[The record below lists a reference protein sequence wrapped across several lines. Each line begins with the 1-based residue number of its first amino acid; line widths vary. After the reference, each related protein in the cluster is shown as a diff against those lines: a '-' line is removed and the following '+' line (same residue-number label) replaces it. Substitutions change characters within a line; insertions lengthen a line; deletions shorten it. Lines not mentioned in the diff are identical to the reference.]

1 MDFEYMK
8 KFTFFTCLFLL
19 QVGFLFSQVGDS
31 SRLTIVFAGDMMGH
45 GPQYYAAYDSLTGDY
60 NYGPCFKFIKPF
72 IDSADI
78 AIANFE
84 VTLGNKPYTG
94 YPTFSSPDG
103 LARDIRNAGF
113 DILALANNHC
123 YDRGKKGLY
132 RTLSKLDSLNIQHL
146 GEYRDSAERSK
157 HYPFIIEKKGFRIAF
172 FNYTYGTNGIVT
184 EKPNIV
190 NYIDKKIILSDL
202 AKADSMK
209 VDYKIAI
216 MHWGKEY
223 EPKPSKEQTDV
234 ARYMANHG
242 CNAIIG
248 SHPHV
253 VETFEV
259 LHPDTA
265 DSSQIVPVFYSMGN
279 FFSNQRNRYRDGGA
293 MFSLTLEKKDKT
305 TAIRY
310 SYLPYWVFR
319 GTLNNKY
326 QFYVIPTAYYYCN
339 SDSLKLPEE
348 DKSKL
353 KEFDSDIH
361 LQLSNLKESNF
372 FKCDTLN
379 GNRKPEPGDPMK
391 KPENRIQ

>member
-1 MDFEYMK
+1 MK
-8 KFTFFTCLFLL
+8 KLTFFTCLFLL
-19 QVGFLFSQVGDS
+19 QAGFLFSQHSGDS

-45 GPQYYAAYDSLTGDY
+45 GPQYNAAFDSSDGDY
-60 NYGPCFKFIKPF
+60 NYKPCFRFIKPF

-84 VTLGNKPYTG
+84 VTLGGKPYVG

-103 LARDIRNAGF
+103 LARDIADAGF

-132 RTLSKLDSLNIQHL
+132 RTLSKLDSLKILHL
-146 GEYRDSAERSK
+146 GEYRDSVERVSQ
-157 HYPFIIEKKGFRIAF
+157 YPFIIEKKGFRIAF
-172 FNYTYGTNGIVT
+172 LNYTYGTNGILT

-216 MHWGKEY
+216 MHWGMEY
-223 EPKPSKEQTDV
+223 ERKPNKEQSGL
-234 ARYMANHG
+234 ARFMAMHG

-253 VETFEV
+253 IQTFE
-259 LHPDTA
+259 LFRPDTA
-265 DSSQIVPVFYSMGN
+265 DSSHVVPIFYSMGN
-279 FFSNQRNRYRDGGA
+279 FFSNQRNRYRDGGS

-305 TAIRY
+305 RAIDCN
-310 SYLPYWVFR
+310 YLPYWVFR
-319 GTLNNKY
+319 GMLNNKY
-326 QFYVIPTAYYYCN
+326 QFYVIPTTYYECN
-339 SDSLKLPEE
+339 PDSIQLPDE
-348 DKSKL
+348 DKNKL
-353 KEFDSDIH
+353 KEFETDTKT
-361 LQLSNLKESNF
+361 QLSNLKESTF
-372 FKCDTLN
+372 FTCDTLRDLKTLT
-379 GNRKPEPGDPMK
+379 GEQKTETGDRSQETEK
-391 KPENRIQ
+391 